1 MPIQFFRMSYI
12 TMEIMFYGNNP
23 SDEIYIDTYAYNF
36 WFDELFRRQPNEK
49 IIARPDFRLM
59 GNDHQ

>member
-1 MPIQFFRMSYI
+1 MSYI

-49 IIARPDFRLM
+49 IIARSDFRLM